1 MTISGSRQV
10 VEILKII
17 RQICSSHITKGTI
30 CQMISNKWCP
40 KVSIQGEYF
49 TRHQQPAWQLV
60 DPLVRQE
67 QSQGHLQLPSTARS
81 PLSNS
86 VEHHEGP

>member
-17 RQICSSHITKGTI
+17 RQVCSSHITKGTI
-30 CQMISNKWCP
+30 CQIHSNKRCP
-40 KVSIQGEYF
+40 NVSIQGERF
-49 TRHQQPAWQLV
+49 THHQQPAWPLV
-60 DPLVRQE
+60 EPQVRQE
-67 QSQGHLQLPSTARS
+67 QSQGHLQQPSTARS